1 MTAASAP
8 IDAPPRITL
17 AALFLAFLEVS
28 LMAFGGPL
36 VWARRML
43 VERRGWLSDPEFA
56 DILSFCQFLP
66 GPNVVSI
73 AVCVG
78 ARFRGGV
85 GALTAL
91 AGFILIPW
99 TLGFAL
105 GIAFLRYAHLPL
117 LQGTLRGL
125 SAAAAGLLIGTGLRL
140 LRPHRRNP
148 VAWLFAAAAF
158 AGLGLLRL
166 PLILMIAVLL
176 PLSII
181 AAGRQPDTA
190 R

>member
-125 SAAAAGLLIGTGLRL
+125 SAAAAGLLIGTGVRL

-148 VAWLFAAAAF
+148 AAWLFAGAAF